1 MKNMTESER
10 SGKRRLSKF
19 ARAFIILFAVFLTA
33 GFFTL
38 GSFRS
43 TGKTFGYVAGDDSLA
58 AFKLNMTEEAVETD
72 RRIYKC
78 RQYLPRT
85 GRIRFGYGQAL
96 YFRQYPNPI
105 IQSGRQN
112 SETSIPKK

>member
-1 MKNMTESER
+1 MKNMTASER

-58 AFKLNMTEEAVETD
+58 AFNLNMTEEQSKLTAVYINVGSIYLEPGEYASVTV
-72 RRIYKC
+72 RRS
-78 RQYLPRT
+78 T
-85 GRIRFGYGQAL
+85 
-96 YFRQYPNPI
+96 
-105 IQSGRQN
+105 
-112 SETSIPKK
+112 